1 MVSFP
6 ATKPLPD
13 IMDSGQ
19 IVSHRLGHDARQD
32 QATRKDQSESL
43 SDPNVRHNRQC
54 WHCLRRRL
62 VCDFLRPGCGKCS
75 AAGIVC
81 PGYDDKKPVTWLA
94 PGQVLSR
101 TRRPQESK
109 RLLTNTN
116 LKNNVEVREEMVDE
130 ALQRVVQVRSV
141 AFKTD
146 ACDIVE
152 ALYYCMSALFLNITG

>member
-1 MVSFP
+1 
-6 ATKPLPD
+6 
-13 IMDSGQ
+13 MDSGQ
-19 IVSHRLGHDARQD
+19 IVAHRLDHDDRHG
-32 QATRKDQSESL
+32 QATRKDQAESL
-43 SDPNVRHNRQC
+43 SDPMVRHNRQC

-81 PGYDDKKPVTWLA
+81 PGYDDKKPLTWLA

-109 RLLTNTN
+109 GHLTKTN
-116 LKNNVEVREEMVDE
+116 LKNNIEVRKEMVDE
-130 ALQRVVQVRSV
+130 ALQHVICSQEEMLHVHSV
-141 AFKTD
+141 TFKTD

-152 ALYYCMSALFLNITG
+152 ALHYCMFTEYLSNLQDMNC